1 MLRGDW
7 ITGGPECRQ
16 NMLGGG
22 EPPAGSRARDSLEG
36 VAVGGWGEPGRFRAL
51 GGRVGRTHEGLD
63 VEGEKD
69 GITRGDPV
77 ILAAASGCLKT
88 ANY

>member
-1 MLRGDW
+1 MQ
-7 ITGGPECRQ
+7 PEHA
-16 NMLGGG
+16 GVG